1 MSVASFPSVDHSV
14 FSEPAQD
21 SLVMVVQRRVEDS
34 DQELAEEQR
43 IAQSH
48 GRHYLLPV
56 FDPPSDAPSPI
67 DPSVGD
73 LLCGQFCR
81 EHKLVPIATEAHF
94 IDIAVTS
101 PESLLL
107 SEIIQEKT
115 GRHMRPMFAP
125 SSVVERLL
133 STLYPVHDQAID
145 SSEFKPI
152 DSCALTTGKSVKS
165 AQPSTANER
174 IGTRPNRYLSD
185 MLNSAIRGGAS
196 SLYFDVIDSEPRVRW
211 RVNGQLQDHDAPTT
225 IELYNAMIDQIKRLA
240 KIDNQ
245 ASKLSASGAFNL
257 RRDGLCVN
265 AIANILQ
272 TQSGEQL
279 VLKLRD
285 SQTKPLDLSSIGLS
299 VAQQREFQSALKH
312 SHGLYLFVGP
322 SRSGHT
328 TTQYACMNEINT
340 FGLVCCTIENRI
352 SQTIAGA
359 LQLSM
364 QGESQRGW
372 SDAFDACAEHDPD
385 LTLVE
390 RMDDR
395 ELATRCV
402 LAGSLNQRV
411 FASVRATTP
420 LQAIGQ
426 LRQLG
431 VDHGA
436 VADSLRCVVAQ
447 RLVRRLCTNCR
458 KEETV
463 SRELAIAFKL
473 PVNSTIYQ
481 TQGCETCHG
490 SGYVGNI
497 GVFEVLSIHARLKE
511 AIAMNASAGEL
522 QRLVRSSESV
532 TLDGAVIEKLL
543 AGETS
548 VSEATRVGLLRI

>member
-1 MSVASFPSVDHSV
+1 
-14 FSEPAQD
+14 
-21 SLVMVVQRRVEDS
+21 
-34 DQELAEEQR
+34 
-43 IAQSH
+43 
-48 GRHYLLPV
+48 
-56 FDPPSDAPSPI
+56 
-67 DPSVGD
+67 
-73 LLCGQFCR
+73 
-81 EHKLVPIATEAHF
+81 
-94 IDIAVTS
+94 
-101 PESLLL
+101 
-107 SEIIQEKT
+107 
-115 GRHMRPMFAP
+115 
-125 SSVVERLL
+125 
-133 STLYPVHDQAID
+133 
-145 SSEFKPI
+145 
-152 DSCALTTGKSVKS
+152 
-165 AQPSTANER
+165 
-174 IGTRPNRYLSD
+174 

-211 RVNGQLQDHDAPTT
+211 RVNGQLQDHEAPTT

-245 ASKLSASGAFNL
+245 ASKLSASGSFNL

-265 AIANILQ
+265 AITHVLQ

-299 VAQQREFQSALKH
+299 LAQQRELQSSLKH

-322 SRSGHT
+322 SRSGQT
-328 TTQYACMNEINT
+328 TTQYACLNGINAP
-340 FGLVCCTIENRI
+340 GLIRCTIENRI

-420 LQAIGQ
+420 LEAIGQ
-426 LRQLG
+426 LRHLG

-436 VADSLRCVVAQ
+436 VGDSLRCVVAQ